1 MKSIKQIIKEVEHL
15 RDECNHPSCDPESEE
30 YTTQCICAQ
39 FDWILDDLKAK
50 QAQLSD
56 WLRMIADPKH
66 SDGEGL
72 AQIPQVIPDDYL
84 SDGEMLDLM
93 VNLLESWGFNLEDF
107 RAEFAKAD

>member
-1 MKSIKQIIKEVEHL
+1 MKSIEQIIKEVEHL

-30 YTTQCICAQ
+30 YTTQCICAR

-66 SDGEGL
+66 SDEGEY
-72 AQIPQVIPDDYL
+72 PDDYL

>member
-1 MKSIKQIIKEVEHL
+1 MKSIEQIIKEVEHL

-30 YTTQCICAQ
+30 YTTQCICAR

-66 SDGEGL
+66 SDEGEY
-72 AQIPQVIPDDYL
+72 PDDYL
-84 SDGEMLDLM
+84 GDGEMLDLM